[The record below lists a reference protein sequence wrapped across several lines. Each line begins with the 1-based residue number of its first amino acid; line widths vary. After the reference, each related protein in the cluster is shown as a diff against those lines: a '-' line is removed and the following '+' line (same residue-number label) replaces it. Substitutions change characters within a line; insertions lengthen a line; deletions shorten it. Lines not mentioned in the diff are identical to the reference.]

1 VTCDVNG
8 SCVCD
13 VNGTCDVNG
22 GWVRCVCDVNGT
34 CDVNVYGHG
43 DVNGGHVM

>member
-1 VTCDVNG
+1 MTCDVNGSCVCDVNG

-22 GWVRCVCDVNGT
+22 GWVRCVCDV
-34 CDVNVYGHG
+34 
-43 DVNGGHVM
+43 M

>member
-1 VTCDVNG
+1 MTCDVNG